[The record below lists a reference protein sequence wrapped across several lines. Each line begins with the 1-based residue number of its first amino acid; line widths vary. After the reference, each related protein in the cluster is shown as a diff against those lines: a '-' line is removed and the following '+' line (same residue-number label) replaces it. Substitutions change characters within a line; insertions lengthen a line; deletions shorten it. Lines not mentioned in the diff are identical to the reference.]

1 MLHSRHPASDTSAL
15 SVFPDCRRKL
25 LVADLVATVA
35 QERPNAIALTA
46 ASAQLTYGELN
57 TRANVLAGYLR
68 SLGAGPEVLIGICLD
83 RSFDQIISILAV
95 MKAGAAFLPLDPTW
109 PTPRLRKLLDDAKA
123 QLVVTNS
130 DYAEALKSDDRVA
143 IVPGRD
149 QEIIANAGGDVVTK
163 ARRENL
169 AYVIYT
175 SGSTG
180 EPKGAEVT
188 YGNLLNLIF
197 WHRSAFGVT
206 ASDRASHLAGLGFD
220 AAVWEVWPYLTAG
233 ASVALVDETTRT
245 SPDLLRRFIVDE
257 KINVAFVPTALAEPM
272 IAAAWPA
279 DTALR
284 FLLTGADTLHG
295 RPRNSL
301 PFTLVNNYGPTEC
314 TVVATSGPIEAVGD
328 SHELPPIG
336 MPIANMKIYLLDA
349 KREPVADGEVGEIYI
364 GGTGVGRGYRN
375 RDTLTAER
383 FLPDPF
389 RSVPD
394 ARMYR
399 TGDLGR
405 LRQDS
410 QIGFHGRL
418 DNQEKIRGHRV
429 EPEEIAAALNRHPQ
443 VMTCAVVARAG
454 EQGDKQLV
462 AYVIAAE
469 SGEPDANE
477 LHTFL
482 SASLPDYM
490 IPAAFVRID
499 TLPLTSSGKLDRK
512 ALPAPSA
519 DNALGEAKHRAPQS
533 PTERR
538 LAEIVAGVLGTADI
552 GLDDNFFMT
561 GGHSLLGTQVV
572 MRARDDFDVD
582 LTLRHLFQ
590 APTVAKLAAVIEQ
603 LAYEKVA
610 AMSVAEAEQKAAS

>member
-1 MLHSRHPASDTSAL
+1 MLHLRHPAAENSSFAA
-15 SVFPDCRRKL
+15 FRDCRRKL
-25 LVADLVATVA
+25 LVADLVAKA
-35 QERPNAIALTA
+35 AAERPHAVALTA
-46 ASAQLTYGELN
+46 ASAQLSYGELN
-57 TRANVLAGYLR
+57 ARADRLAGYLR
-68 SLGAGPEVLIGICLD
+68 SLGAGPEVLIGVCLD

-95 MKAGAAFLPLDPTW
+95 MKTGGAFLPLDPAW
-109 PTPRLRKLLDDAKA
+109 PTPRLHKLLDDAKA
-123 QLVVTNS
+123 PLVVTNA
-130 DYAEALKSDDRVA
+130 DYADALTAENRTTIDPERDREKIA
-143 IVPGRD
+143 RAASGISPIV
-149 QEIIANAGGDVVTK
+149 
-163 ARRENL
+163 RRENL

-188 YGNLLNLIF
+188 HGNLLNLIF

-220 AAVWEVWPYLTAG
+220 ASVWEVWPYLAAG

-245 SPDLLRRFIVDE
+245 SPELLRRFIVDE

-272 IAAAWPA
+272 IAADWPA

-295 RPRNSL
+295 RPLSSL

-314 TVVATSGPIEAVGD
+314 TVVATSGPIDAAAD
-328 SHELPPIG
+328 SQELPPIG
-336 MPIANMKIYLLDA
+336 MPIANTKIYLLDE
-349 KREPVADGEVGEIYI
+349 KRQPVAAGKVGEIYI

-375 RDTLTAER
+375 RDGLTAER

-389 RSVPD
+389 RMVPD

-405 LRQDS
+405 LRQDN

-443 VMTCAVVARAG
+443 VTTCAVIARAG

-462 AYVIAAE
+462 GYVVAAE
-469 SGEPDANE
+469 TGEPDANE
-477 LHTFL
+477 LHAFL

-519 DNALGEAKHRAPQS
+519 DSALGQAGHRAPQT

-538 LAEIVAGVLGTADI
+538 VAEIVAGVLGTAEI

-572 MRARDDFDVD
+572 MRARDDFDVE

-590 APTVAKLAAVIEQ
+590 APTVAKLAAVIAQ

-610 AMSVAEAEQKAAS
+610 AMSIAEAEQKAAS